1 MSIKNRV
8 NYIIFFCISFLFI
21 NISFS
26 NIKDI
31 NSPGYQRLYYPIK
44 IDQYNNLLIDRVVEN
59 IPKKRNA
66 KVETN
71 YYNKY
76 LVTIQ
81 LSSTIVEH
89 SNGTR
94 IYSVN

>member
-1 MSIKNRV
+1 MSIKNKI

-31 NSPGYQRLYYPIK
+31 NLPGYQRLYYPIK
-44 IDQYNNLLIDRVVEN
+44 IDQYNNLLVDRIVED
-59 IPKKRNA
+59 IPKKRHT
-66 KVETN
+66 KIETN
-71 YYNKY
+71 YHNKY
-76 LVTIQ
+76 LVTVQ
-81 LSSTIVEH
+81 LSSTVIEY